1 MSTVRVK
8 SQYKQFLKFTK
19 TTHKT
24 SRQIVP
30 EQLEVFPSFFFMLTM
45 KYIKPNNLLDCPIMS
60 TICSARFDT

>member
-19 TTHKT
+19 TAHKI

-30 EQLEVFPSFFFMLTM
+30 EQLEVFPSYFFYVNDEVHNT
-45 KYIKPNNLLDCPIMS
+45 
-60 TICSARFDT
+60 

>member
-24 SRQIVP
+24 SRQIVL
-30 EQLEVFPSFFFMLTM
+30 EQLEVFPSYFFYVNDEVHNT
-45 KYIKPNNLLDCPIMS
+45 
-60 TICSARFDT
+60 

>member
-19 TTHKT
+19 TAHKT

-30 EQLEVFPSFFFMLTM
+30 EQLEVFPSYFFFMLTM
-45 KYIKPNNLLDCPIMS
+45 K
-60 TICSARFDT
+60 